1 MGNHSGRGETGDFSR
16 SFFFL
21 LQNISKRNE
30 ELMRR
35 TR

>member
-1 MGNHSGRGETGDFSR
+1 MGTAAAARQAIFHEVS
-16 SFFFL
+16 FFL